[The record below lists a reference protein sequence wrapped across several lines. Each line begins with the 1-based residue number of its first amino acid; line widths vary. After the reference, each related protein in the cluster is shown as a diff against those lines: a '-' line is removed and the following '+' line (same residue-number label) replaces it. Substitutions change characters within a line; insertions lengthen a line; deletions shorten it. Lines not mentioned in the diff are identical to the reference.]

1 VRELVVLIVT
11 ALMVPA
17 VAQARTWSVS
27 IVDFAFNPSTVN
39 AGQNDTVTWTN
50 NGAISHSST
59 SNTGIW
65 DSGILGPGSG
75 FSRAFTSSGS
85 FPYHCSVHPSMTGTV
100 NVAPTSVSDED
111 GMILVPSS
119 LGLNV
124 SPNPFRLSAG
134 IRYVSRGSRPASLE
148 VLGIDGGMIRTLE
161 PAMGRARWDGT
172 DSEGR
177 QVQAGVYF
185 IRLSQNGNHN
195 YARLVK
201 LQ

>member
-1 VRELVVLIVT
+1 MRGLSVVVLT
-11 ALMVPA
+11 ALMLAGV
-17 VAQARTWSVS
+17 VEARTWSVS
-27 IVDFAFNPSTVN
+27 IVDFAFNPSVVN
-39 AGQNDTVTWTN
+39 ATQNDTVTWTN
-50 NGAISHSST
+50 NGAINHSST

-65 DSGILGPGSG
+65 DSGILGPSAS

-100 NVAPTSVSDED
+100 NVAPASVNDEE
-111 GMILVPSS
+111 GTILVPSS
-119 LGLNV
+119 LGLKV
-124 SPNPFRLSAG
+124 SPNPFRSYAD
-134 IRYVSRGSRPASLE
+134 IRYSSRGSRPAGLE
-148 VLGIDGGMIRTLE
+148 VLGPDGRWIRTLE
-161 PAMGRARWDGT
+161 PEQGRARWDGT

-185 IRLSQNGNHN
+185 MRLSQNGNHS